1 MKTNLKII
9 NFMPE
14 KMTSYDN
21 ENDEFG
27 SSAEKIDYKNL
38 MNRLKKISEII
49 TLLEKKY
56 LDKL

>member
-1 MKTNLKII
+1 
-9 NFMPE
+9 MPE

-21 ENDEFG
+21 ENDKFG